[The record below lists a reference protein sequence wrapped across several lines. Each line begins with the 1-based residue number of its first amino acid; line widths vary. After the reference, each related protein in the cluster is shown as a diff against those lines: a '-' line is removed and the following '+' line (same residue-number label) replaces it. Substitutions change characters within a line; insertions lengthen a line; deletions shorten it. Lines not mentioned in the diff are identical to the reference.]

1 MTVQT
6 AAPPERAYLVGLE
19 LPRSRFDGEDSLEEL
34 ATLVAAADAVAVG
47 RMLQQRRSPDPNSWV
62 GKGKAQEIA
71 REVARLRAELVVC
84 DDELKPAQ
92 QRSLEELSGVR
103 VVDRSAVIL
112 DIFARHARSREG
124 RIQVERTLG
133 VGIGSFRFEYSKKWA
148 PRSLEITLPSGAR
161 LKVEGFT
168 NNEIRQLLRLL
179 TAES

>member
-1 MTVQT
+1 SYPLSLHDALPISAARAPRGRGMTVQT
-6 AAPPERAYLVGLE
+6 AAPPERACLVGLGR
-19 LPRSRFDGEDSLEEL
+19 PRSRFDGEDSLEEL

-112 DIFARHARSREG
+112 DIFARHARSRAG
-124 RIQVERTLG
+124 RIQVELAQLEYRLPRLTGQGTALARPG
-133 VGIGSFRFEYSKKWA
+133 GGIG
-148 PRSLEITLPSGAR
+148 
-161 LKVEGFT
+161 
-168 NNEIRQLLRLL
+168 
-179 TAES
+179 